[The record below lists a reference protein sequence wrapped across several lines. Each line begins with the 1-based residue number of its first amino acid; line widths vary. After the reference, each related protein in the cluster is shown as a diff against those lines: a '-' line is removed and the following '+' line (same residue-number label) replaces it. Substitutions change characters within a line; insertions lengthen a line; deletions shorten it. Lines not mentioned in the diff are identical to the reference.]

1 MQPQAL
7 MTTLTAVEG
16 SSERLAKRLRV
27 EDAESVFEARGEAA
41 SVLVKVHIEKT
52 TTGLGGG

>member
-1 MQPQAL
+1 

-27 EDAESVFEARGEAA
+27 EDAESVFEARGEAT